1 MHNNY
6 WKCNHET
13 KEELSTDIDAGPC
26 NMASEGNNIFPRRL
40 SVNVK
45 EASGILRTTLWW
57 ANKVAQMC
65 TRSLTY
71 ITSRVKGKAIICE
84 PKIAQKIL
92 FYGKT
97 IFYRKIHFSYPSSPL
112 SESKSWQWPKVNL
125 ETVKWTINKH

>member
-13 KEELSTDIDAGPC
+13 KEELSMDIDARPC
-26 NMASEGNNIFPRRL
+26 NMASEGNNIFPGSL

-45 EASGILRTTLWW
+45 ETSGIFRTTLWW
-57 ANKVAQMC
+57 DNKVAQMR
-65 TRSLTY
+65 TRSYTY
-71 ITSRVKGKAIICE
+71 ITSRVKGSHHLRAQNS
-84 PKIAQKIL
+84 PKIF
-92 FYGKT
+92 FYGKA

-112 SESKSWQWPKVNL
+112 SGSKSWQWPKVNL